1 MNVKIGLQVQAGH
14 ELRHTAKK
22 KRYTKK
28 PKHVTGSM
36 FAQTTHVVTVPHG
49 FVCVIKPTT

>member
-1 MNVKIGLQVQAGH
+1 MSKLVYRCRLGTSYGIQQRRKGI
-14 ELRHTAKK
+14 LRN
-22 KRYTKK
+22 
-28 PKHVTGSM
+28 PNVTGNM